1 MRISSYAVARPA
13 YYDRNATAS
22 TSSYS
27 AAPAPAGDVTRWSVT
42 VASGKKILVE
52 ASYCSV
58 TRQSAPTVGALY
70 YATVFCSGII
80 INSIADT
87 STVVGTTQSRIVT
100 GMITAY
106 PGDVIYGLTSD
117 SSTGGTVFFNVQY
130 KGTQFDA

>member
-1 MRISSYAVARPA
+1 MRVASLGVARPA

-27 AAPAPAGDVTRWSVT
+27 GNPAPAADVTRWSVT

-52 ASYCSV
+52 SSYCSV
-58 TRQSAPTVGALY
+58 TRTTAPTTGGLY
-70 YATVFCSGII
+70 YSTVFCSGIV
-80 INSIADT
+80 INSISDT

-106 PGDVIYGLTSD
+106 PGDVMYGLTSD
-117 SSTGGTVFFNVQY
+117 LSTGGTVFFNVQY